1 MRNFKKV
8 GGKEVGGKGRRK
20 RLEDGGRS
28 RGWEILGEEDLIC
41 RCFVLKVN
49 IFFYIN
55 EVYIKNCFKYY
66 ISLIDL
72 MLK

>member
-1 MRNFKKV
+1 MRNPKKA
-8 GGKEVGGKGRRK
+8 GGKEAGGKGRRK

-28 RGWEILGEEDLIC
+28 RGWETPGEEDLIC
-41 RCFVLKVN
+41 RCFVLKAN
-49 IFFYIN
+49 ILSYIN
-55 EVYIKNCFKYY
+55 EVYIKNCSKYH